1 MTTTQEINDQKVKN
15 ILISVGALGLAYYGF
30 KKANNQITFG
40 VLMYGIAGAVVG
52 SIVNNI
58 YSNTH

>member
-15 ILISVGALGLAYYGF
+15 ILISVGALGFAYYGF
-30 KKANNQITFG
+30 KKANNEITFG